1 MDTVCG
7 CDREYY
13 SLKEKGENRMI
24 AKSPNASIF
33 SSEIMRHGLRHVKVK
48 VIINN
53 VNE

>member
-1 MDTVCG
+1 MVVMG
-7 CDREYY
+7 
-13 SLKEKGENRMI
+13 SKEKGENRMI

-53 VNE
+53 LNE